1 MSLSV
6 SSIVLLI
13 TIASLATLTIPST
26 AQDSPQDYVNAHNA
40 ARSAVGV
47 GPVTWDPSV
56 AAYAQSY
63 ARQRAAGDCK
73 LVHSGGPYGE
83 NLAWSSGQL
92 SAGGAVGMW
101 VNERADY
108 DYNSNTCAQG
118 KVCGHYTQVVWGA
131 APVLGVPRWHAAA
144 DVALSSFATTILLA
158 ITSVKNLT
166 KRRLL
171 LLVCMH
177 VVLLDAN

>member
-92 SAGGAVGMW
+92 SAGGSSSRIGCAKVACSGGRGTFVICNYNPPGNYVGQKP
-101 VNERADY
+101 Y
-108 DYNSNTCAQG
+108 
-118 KVCGHYTQVVWGA
+118 
-131 APVLGVPRWHAAA
+131 
-144 DVALSSFATTILLA
+144 
-158 ITSVKNLT
+158 
-166 KRRLL
+166 
-171 LLVCMH
+171 
-177 VVLLDAN
+177 